1 MAVRTSRQHL
11 QTQAAVRFESGV
23 ANGYWRGPKVPMV
36 VNAPGTHTVP
46 GPRGFIA
53 MNWYSDGG
61 IIEVECG
68 GSESMTAHVHYAL
81 QPGSP
86 RGFRLDFSEYGR
98 KRDVFR

>member
-1 MAVRTSRQHL
+1 
-11 QTQAAVRFESGV
+11 
-23 ANGYWRGPKVPMV
+23 
-36 VNAPGTHTVP
+36 
-46 GPRGFIA
+46 
-53 MNWYSDGG
+53 MNWNSDTG

-86 RGFRLDFSEYGR
+86 RGFLLDFSEYGR